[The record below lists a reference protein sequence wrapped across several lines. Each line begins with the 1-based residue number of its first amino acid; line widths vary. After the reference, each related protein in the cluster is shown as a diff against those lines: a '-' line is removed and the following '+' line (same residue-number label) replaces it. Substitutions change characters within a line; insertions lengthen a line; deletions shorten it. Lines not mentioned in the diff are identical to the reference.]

1 MISIV
6 FTILNKITQTFES
19 SNITCFLQ
27 YAKKKGL
34 RCQSHQSF
42 SLCRRVQ
49 LLELKFVQ
57 VNSLKVGLFW
67 SVWSRIN
74 SCIDI
79 DVFIFVYFFFFS
91 QKLLLSLTRKQ
102 GKRLET
108 EFRIVFNPYLNKKIN
123 IKKKRQL
130 ELIQLVYSVRKLF

>member
-1 MISIV
+1 M
-6 FTILNKITQTFES
+6 
-19 SNITCFLQ
+19 
-27 YAKKKGL
+27 
-34 RCQSHQSF
+34 
-42 SLCRRVQ
+42 
-49 LLELKFVQ
+49 ELKFVQ